1 MSVER
6 KRFEQA
12 EERLRIYTRDH
23 GICQAC
29 GKPVPMDGFEVAHR
43 ICSSVANYRRFGAE
57 VIDHPLNKA
66 TTHPGRCNSAMN
78 CGFKPNECER
88 IVEAVKAA
96 RIEAAIDRLE
106 EATDGD

>member
-12 EERLRIYTRDH
+12 EERLRIYTRDY

-29 GKPVPMDGFEVAHR
+29 GKPVPTDGFEVAHR
-43 ICSSVANYRRFGAE
+43 IANTVSNRKRFGAE
-57 VIDHPLNKA
+57 VIDHQLNKA
-66 TTHPGRCNSAMN
+66 TTHPGRCNDKMN
-78 CGFKPNECER
+78 CGFRPGECSR

-96 RIEAAIDRLE
+96 RVEAAIDRLE
-106 EATDGD
+106 EAIDGD

>member
-12 EERLRIYTRDH
+12 EERLRIYARDH

-43 ICSSVANYRRFGAE
+43 IANTVSNRKRFGAE

-66 TTHPGRCNSAMN
+66 TTHPGRCNDKMN
-78 CGFKPNECER
+78 CGFRPDECR
-88 IVEAVKAA
+88 HIVEAVKAA
-96 RIEAAIDRLE
+96 RVEATIDRLE
-106 EATDGD
+106 EAIDGD